1 MNIDKMKQL
10 GLTPI
15 EDLITEDFGAE
26 GTPERIAFDASCD
39 SFIIGEKIRE
49 MRNQAGL
56 TQEQF
61 AERGGTKKSYIS
73 RIDNGKSD
81 IQVGTLFRIFMGLG
95 RRATL
100 SFG

>member
-1 MNIDKMKQL
+1 MNKDEMKLL

-39 SFIIGEKIRE
+39 FFIIGEKIRE

-56 TQEQF
+56 TQEQL
-61 AERGGTKKSYIS
+61 AEKVGTKKSYIS
-73 RIDNGKSD
+73 RIENGKSD

>member
-1 MNIDKMKQL
+1 MKQL

-26 GTPERIAFDASCD
+26 GSPERIAFDASCD

-49 MRNQAGL
+49 MCNQAGL
-56 TQEQF
+56 TQEQL
-61 AERGGTKKSYIS
+61 AEKVGTKKSYIS
-73 RIDNGKSD
+73 RIENGKSD